1 MDPLHLCI
9 AVGPL
14 IVYLIL
20 LGVINLI
27 PRPLLTTGAR
37 DMAALCIGVSGFMV
51 AGPMDLFLPDAS
63 GMRSGPFLW
72 GMFLG
77 LYVLLVILMILM
89 MRPRLVI
96 YNIRQ
101 DQLRPVLAELA
112 GELDPKSR
120 WARDTLFM
128 PQLHVQ
134 LCVETQ
140 PAMRNVQLVAVG
152 ESQSYLGWRR
162 LERQL
167 AAALA
172 DMHTTPNPYGISFI
186 GFALLLTGIVTVWMA
201 VDRHSVAQ
209 SLIDM
214 LRL

>member
-1 MDPLHLCI
+1 M
-9 AVGPL
+9 
-14 IVYLIL
+14 
-20 LGVINLI
+20 
-27 PRPLLTTGAR
+27 
-37 DMAALCIGVSGFMV
+37 
-51 AGPMDLFLPDAS
+51 
-63 GMRSGPFLW
+63 
-72 GMFLG
+72 
-77 LYVLLVILMILM
+77 
-89 MRPRLVI
+89 
-96 YNIRQ
+96 
-101 DQLRPVLAELA
+101 AELA
-112 GELDPKSR
+112 GELDPKAR

-172 DMHTTPNPYGISFI
+172 DMRTTPNPYGISFI

-201 VDRHSVAQ
+201 ADRHSVAQ
-209 SLIDM
+209 SFIDM